1 MGGESIDAFRRC
13 QKQLEKLVYGGT
25 DHDEIKKKVLN
36 KAYEITIYSFDEDA
50 KSGRQTDS
58 PPLFFSA
65 FQLPRM
71 LERQKGRP
79 TDRKTERLLVFK
91 TKVVQNVNRMSGR

>member
-50 KSGRQTDS
+50 KSIYSCDFCPAALMPGQ
-58 PPLFFSA
+58 PII
-65 FQLPRM
+65 
-71 LERQKGRP
+71 
-79 TDRKTERLLVFK
+79 RLK
-91 TKVVQNVNRMSGR
+91 